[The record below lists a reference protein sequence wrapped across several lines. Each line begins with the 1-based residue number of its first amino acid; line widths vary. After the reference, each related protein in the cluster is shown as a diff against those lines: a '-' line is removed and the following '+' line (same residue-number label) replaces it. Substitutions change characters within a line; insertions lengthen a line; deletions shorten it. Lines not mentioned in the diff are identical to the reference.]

1 MAESSDD
8 ASALELE
15 LDESSITV
23 ALAATSEPEKLSV
36 ISDNWLDVMVGA
48 LVFCSFLD
56 LLLLFFLDLLEPSD
70 VAPLLVMYS
79 TATSIFTS
87 GLYPPLIGIP
97 GTNGLVVCSPFLYAS
112 TLVVLYPLGSRMMKN
127 GRSVSGFPALFA
139 AASALLE
146 K

>member
-23 ALAATSEPEKLSV
+23 ALA
-36 ISDNWLDVMVGA
+36 
-48 LVFCSFLD
+48 
-56 LLLLFFLDLLEPSD
+56 
-70 VAPLLVMYS
+70 
-79 TATSIFTS
+79 ATSIFTS